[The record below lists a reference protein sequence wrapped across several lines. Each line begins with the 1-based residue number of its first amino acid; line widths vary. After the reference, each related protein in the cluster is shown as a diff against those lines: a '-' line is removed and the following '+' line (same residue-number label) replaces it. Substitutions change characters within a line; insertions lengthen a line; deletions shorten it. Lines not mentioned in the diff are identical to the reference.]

1 MDSELKHGLENLKR
15 LRDDQKY
22 IATEVHDQQEEL
34 LPLIRKEDPD
44 REGVFVTVD
53 GTMVRAKW
61 QQNAAPEDWDLET
74 LIPYLKKKGVWKR
87 VSTEIL
93 DQAKLEAEIRAG
105 NLSIRDLRKFKVK
118 GTPPRPFIR
127 LDEVNEIR
135 RRVVRLVRRKGR
147 RP

>member
-15 LRDDQKY
+15 LRDDEKFIRAEIHGVQNS
-22 IATEVHDQQEEL
+22 T
-34 LPLIRKEDPD
+34 LPLIRKEDPE

-61 QQNAAPEDWDLET
+61 QQNPAPEDWDLET
-74 LIPYLKKKGVWKR
+74 LIPYLKKKGVWAK

-127 LDEVNEIR
+127 LDEVNEVR
-135 RRVVRLVRRKGR
+135 RRVVRLVRRKSK
-147 RP
+147 